1 MVPSL
6 DPGMNDSIRLGR
18 IKDIPVG
25 LHWSLFVFGAVVA
38 TNLARFLFPTFAP
51 GAGAGVLLIAG
62 VAAAALL
69 AVSILAHEF
78 GHALMARHH
87 GVGTNG
93 ITLWMLGGVARL
105 NGEPRTPRHAFNI
118 AVAGPLVS
126 VGVAV
131 AAGLSAVIAAVVGL
145 PALVVAV
152 LGYLGVVNL
161 GLAVFNMLPALPLD
175 GGRALQAWKWH
186 RNGDREVATV
196 EAAQI
201 GRRVAQA
208 MIGLGMLQ
216 LFLGAGNGLWTAA
229 LGLFVLFQA
238 NGERKRAER
247 IIAARNRPQAPFDPL
262 AFLRMVMQGPAP
274 TAPTPPGPRR
284 AAPAEIIVIDPE
296 DVRRTR

>member
-1 MVPSL
+1 
-6 DPGMNDSIRLGR
+6 MNDSIRLGR
-18 IKDIPVG
+18 ISGIPVG
-25 LHWSLFVFGAVVA
+25 LHWSLLVFGVVVA
-38 TNLARFLFPTFAP
+38 TNLAGFFFPTFAP
-51 GAGAGVLLIAG
+51 GASSAVLLAAG
-62 VAAAALL
+62 AIAAALL
-69 AVSILAHEF
+69 SLSILAHEF
-78 GHALMARHH
+78 GHALVARHH

-105 NGEPRTPRHAFNI
+105 TGEPRTPRHAFDI

-126 VGVAV
+126 VAIAA
-131 AAGLSAVIAAVVGL
+131 AAGLSAVVSAVVGL
-145 PALVVAV
+145 PTLVVAV
-152 LGYLGVVNL
+152 LGYLGAVNL

-201 GRRVAQA
+201 GRRVAQG

-229 LGLFVLFQA
+229 LGLFVLWQA
-238 NGERKRAER
+238 NGERRRAER
-247 IIAARNRPQAPFDPL
+247 IIAARNRPQAAFDPL
-262 AFLRMVMQGPAP
+262 AFLRMVMQGPATGSP
-274 TAPTPPGPRR
+274 GTPGPRQ

-296 DVRRTR
+296 DVRRNR